1 MSGLGSAT
9 ELVHIASFCA
19 GSVSGALEII
29 YVITEFAMRKAAQYL
44 RMSTD
49 FQRYS
54 LANQAE
60 MIARYAETE
69 GYEVV
74 ATYQDAGKS
83 GVTTKK
89 RDGLKALLRDV
100 LAGASYSTILVVDVS
115 RWGRYQDPDQAAHYE
130 FICREAGVRVVYC
143 AEPFNDDD
151 GPTSS
156 IVKNLKRVMAAE
168 YSRQL
173 ADRCRQGIRRRR
185 LAGGKGG
192 GVAPYG
198 FRRQVFE
205 LDGAPGQMLKTGE
218 RRMRPDQTVRLVHG
232 PQEEIRVLR
241 RIFWLFVEDARG
253 VTEIAHMLNQAGV
266 PYRDGGLW
274 NEGRIKAALRNE
286 IVLGVHVFNK
296 NPTAFGTPLPK
307 PPQSEWLRV
316 KVLRPVVSAEL
327 FRRAQKKFIDL
338 NGQMFTDEEMLV
350 KLRRLWAKEGYLS
363 RRLIDS
369 HPDVQWSGAY
379 IRRFGSMQVV
389 YDRIGWHRRPRSGE
403 HVDRAGLASDMI
415 ILRLKELLASHG
427 YLNSRLIEASPRLP
441 TVSTIKKR
449 FGSLDQAYQAAG
461 FHLTH
466 IEKLKGGWDRRRQRE
481 RASKSSPSAPPAG
494 RHDQSPHDTGT
505 IRRRRDNPPA
515 A

>member
-1 MSGLGSAT
+1 
-9 ELVHIASFCA
+9 
-19 GSVSGALEII
+19 
-29 YVITEFAMRKAAQYL
+29 MRKAAQYL

-54 LANQAE
+54 LTNQAE
-60 MIARYAETE
+60 AIARYAAAEN
-69 GYEVV
+69 YEVV
-74 ATYQDAGKS
+74 ATYEDAGKS
-83 GVTTKK
+83 GVTTKN

-100 LAGASYSTILVVDVS
+100 LAGVPYSTILVLDVS

-143 AEPFNDDD
+143 AEPFDDD
-151 GPTSS
+151 GGPTSS

-205 LDGAPGQMLKTGE
+205 LDGSPGPILKAGE

-232 PQEEIRVLR
+232 SKEESAVLR
-241 RIFWLFVEDARG
+241 RIFWLFVKDARG
-253 VTEIAHMLNQAGV
+253 VTEIARILNSAGV
-266 PYRDGGLW
+266 AYRDGGSW
-274 NEGRIKAALRNE
+274 NEGRIKAVLRNE
-286 IVLGVHVFNK
+286 IALGVHVFNK

-307 PPQSEWLRV
+307 PPQDEWLRT

-327 FRRAQKKFIDL
+327 FQRAQRKFADL

-363 RRLIDS
+363 RRLVDN
-369 HPDVQWSGAY
+369 HPDVQWTGAY
-379 IRRFGSMQVV
+379 IRRFGSMQAA
-389 YDRIGWHRRPRSGE
+389 YDKIGWYRRSRSGE
-403 HVDRAGLASDMI
+403 QVDRPGLEPDEI
-415 ILRLKELLASHG
+415 VRRLKDALKTHG

-461 FHLTH
+461 FNLTH
-466 IEKLKGGWDRRRQRE
+466 AEKLKGGWERRRQRE
-481 RASKSSPSAPPAG
+481 AG
-494 RHDQSPHDTGT
+494 RISISSASAQP
-505 IRRRRDNPPA
+505 
-515 A
+515 